1 MDYEKKN
8 AIKSE
13 GTKLQEKKIIIRK
26 KNIKHRNRTI
36 KSRGTKLD

>member
-1 MDYEKKN
+1 MKKN

-13 GTKLQEKKIIIRK
+13 GTKLQKKIIIRK